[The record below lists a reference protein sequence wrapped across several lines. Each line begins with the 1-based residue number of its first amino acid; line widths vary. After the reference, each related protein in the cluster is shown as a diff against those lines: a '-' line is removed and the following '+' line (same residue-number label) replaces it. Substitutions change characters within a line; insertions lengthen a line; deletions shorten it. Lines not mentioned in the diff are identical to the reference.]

1 LLREWNHEG
10 FIFAGI
16 AEENAIGHSEE
27 DTQKVRTNPTESNLE
42 QPYGDKK
49 GWMSEIEVPGQPG
62 LAWFCFLFP
71 LIEPDW
77 QISRIRLGKGS
88 RFRPRKVRGPVW

>member
-27 DTQKVRTNPTESNLE
+27 EDTQKVRTNPTESNLE
-42 QPYGDKK
+42 QPYGNKE
-49 GWMSEIEVPGQPG
+49 GRMSDIEVLGQP
-62 LAWFCFLFP
+62 A
-71 LIEPDW
+71 E
-77 QISRIRLGKGS
+77 KGDE
-88 RFRPRKVRGPVW
+88 